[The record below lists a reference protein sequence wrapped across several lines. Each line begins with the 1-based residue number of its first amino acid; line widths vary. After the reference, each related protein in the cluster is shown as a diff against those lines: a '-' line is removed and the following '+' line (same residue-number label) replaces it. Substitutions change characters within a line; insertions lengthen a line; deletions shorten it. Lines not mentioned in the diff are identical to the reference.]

1 MRTVKKEGAHV
12 QGTVVYSVSPV
23 HNFDTYVTFVKE
35 LLDVGI
41 DSLCIKDMAGILTPY
56 EAYDLVKRLKE
67 FVEVPIQ
74 LHTHYTAGMA
84 SMTLL
89 KAIEAGVDII
99 DCAQSPLALGTSQPA
114 TEPMVAV
121 LQGTPFDTGLD
132 LKLLSDISEKLTA
145 VKAKYPQA
153 QKTSIYQVNTNVLRF
168 QMPGGMISNFIAQ
181 LGDQIDLLPKIFE
194 EVPRVRKDLGYP
206 PLVTPFSQIVGSQ
219 SLMNVLAGERYK
231 MVSNEVKNYLMGQY
245 GRAPGPIDEKFRRSI
260 IGEAAEVIT
269 VRPADLLEPELE
281 NARKEVALYME
292 KEEDI
297 SSYALFQQVALKY
310 LKERESRKYNVDF
323 DLAEKAKQGGY
334 PV

>member
-1 MRTVKKEGAHV
+1 
-12 QGTVVYSVSPV
+12 
-23 HNFDTYVTFVKE
+23 
-35 LLDVGI
+35 
-41 DSLCIKDMAGILTPY
+41 
-56 EAYDLVKRLKE
+56 
-67 FVEVPIQ
+67 
-74 LHTHYTAGMA
+74 
-84 SMTLL
+84 
-89 KAIEAGVDII
+89 
-99 DCAQSPLALGTSQPA
+99 
-114 TEPMVAV
+114 
-121 LQGTPFDTGLD
+121 
-132 LKLLSDISEKLTA
+132 
-145 VKAKYPQA
+145 
-153 QKTSIYQVNTNVLRF
+153 
-168 QMPGGMISNFIAQ
+168 
-181 LGDQIDLLPKIFE
+181 
-194 EVPRVRKDLGYP
+194 
-206 PLVTPFSQIVGSQ
+206 
-219 SLMNVLAGERYK
+219 